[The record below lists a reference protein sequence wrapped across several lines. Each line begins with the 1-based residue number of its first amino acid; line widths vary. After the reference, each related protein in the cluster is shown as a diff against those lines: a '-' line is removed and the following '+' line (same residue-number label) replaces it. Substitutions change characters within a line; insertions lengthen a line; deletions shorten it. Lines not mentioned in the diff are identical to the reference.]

1 MPTVPNYQRQ
11 TQTEAAAPQVAKIQY
26 SPDNFGAGLAQ
37 VADRATNIFAQEK
50 AKYDDSQLQDSV
62 LKLNAGMQSIQTEQN
77 QLQGQN
83 AMGSAPAAIQ
93 KYHDLAGE
101 IGITVPEN
109 RRRDWQ
115 RQVEG
120 GALQLNG
127 VTERHEFNQIQ
138 QYRQGQQ
145 QAIIANGVTSAEGLY
160 ADPVAY
166 KLNGA
171 RTRESIQTYGQ
182 SQGWSSEEI
191 RAKQDDFTQKSA
203 LAAANALNG
212 ADYTAMLIQN
222 GEPSDVAGSMR
233 VPSTSSQS
241 TDSSAPRGIR
251 NNNPGNIEF
260 NANNEWQGR
269 REAMAGLPHSKLLS
283 TVSELWVKTCC
294 HISVRVM
301 KLQSRLSV
309 AGHHQARM
317 AKKTTQTR
325 ISKRSVLILV
335 CS

>member
-1 MPTVPNYQRQ
+1 MPTVPTYQRQ
-11 TQTEAAAPQVAKIQY
+11 TQTEAAAPQVANIQY
-26 SPDNFGAGLAQ
+26 SPDNFGVGLAQ
-37 VADRATNIFAQEK
+37 VADRATNLFAQEK

-93 KYHDLAGE
+93 KYHELAGE
-101 IGITVPEN
+101 IGITIPEN

-120 GALQLNG
+120 GELQLNG

-182 SQGWSSEEI
+182 SQGWSPEEI
-191 RAKQDDFTQKSA
+191 KAKQDDFTQKSA
-203 LAAANALNG
+203 LAAANSQIG
-212 ADYTAMLIQN
+212 SDYVTVINQN
-222 GEPSDVAGSMR
+222 GEPSDVGGINR
-233 VPSTSSQS
+233 VSS
-241 TDSSAPRGIR
+241 TDVVDGTRGIR

-260 NANNEWQGR
+260 NDNNSWQGQTGSDGR
-269 REAMAGLPHSKLLS
+269 FAKFETPEHGIRALGRNLLS
-283 TVSELWVKTCC
+283 YGKQGYDTPAEIIGRWAPRAKMVRKMIHR
-294 HISVRVM
+294 HISIVFV
-301 KLQSRLSV
+301 LS
-309 AGHHQARM
+309 
-317 AKKTTQTR
+317 
-325 ISKRSVLILV
+325 
-335 CS
+335 